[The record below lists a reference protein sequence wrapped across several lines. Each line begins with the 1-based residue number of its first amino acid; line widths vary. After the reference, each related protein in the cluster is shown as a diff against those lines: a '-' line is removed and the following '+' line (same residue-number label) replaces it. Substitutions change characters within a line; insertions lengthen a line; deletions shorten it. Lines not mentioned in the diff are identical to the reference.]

1 MQALMEL
8 ILPRECGGCGT
19 PGTSWCG
26 ACDMTV
32 PWEPARWMP
41 RHDPGVPVWTLA
53 RHRGPLR
60 RALSGWKEHGR
71 SDLAPVLAYRMAHAL
86 AATATGG
93 AGRTVLLPAPSRWW
107 ATRMRGR
114 DAIADLASQCA
125 RLLED
130 LGGGDAAM
138 ERALALHWRARDS
151 VGLTARQRAAN
162 VQGRVRARGGL
173 LSTAAQAPRGRV
185 VLIDDVVTTGALL
198 AESVRVLRKSG
209 IPVREAMVLA
219 AA

>member
-1 MQALMEL
+1 MKALMEL

-19 PGTSWCG
+19 PGASWCRV
-26 ACDMTV
+26 CDSTV

-41 RHDPGVPVWTLA
+41 RHDPGVPVWTVA

-60 RALSGWKEHGR
+60 RALSGWKEQGR
-71 SDLAPVLAYRMAHAL
+71 SDLVPVLAYRMAHAL
-86 AATATGG
+86 AVTASGG

-114 DAIADLASQCA
+114 DPIAGLASQSA
-125 RLLED
+125 RLLEE
-130 LGGGDAAM
+130 LGGGEAAV
-138 ERALALHWRARDS
+138 ERVLALHWRARDS

-162 VQGRVRARGGL
+162 VQGRVRARGGRIAA
-173 LSTAAQAPRGRV
+173 SAQAPGGRV

-198 AESVRVLRKSG
+198 AESIRVLRKSG
-209 IPVREAMVLA
+209 VPVHGAIVLA

>member
-1 MQALMEL
+1 
-8 ILPRECGGCGT
+8 
-19 PGTSWCG
+19 
-26 ACDMTV
+26 MTV

-60 RALSGWKEHGR
+60 RALAGWKEQGR
-71 SDLAPVLAYRMAHAL
+71 SDLSPVLAYRMAHAL
-86 AATATGG
+86 AVTAGVTGPDASGG
-93 AGRTVLLPAPSRWW
+93 ASRTVLLPAPSRWW

-114 DAIADLASQCA
+114 DAIAGLASHSA
-125 RLLED
+125 RVLEEH
-130 LGGGDAAM
+130 GGGDAVV
-138 ERALALHWRARDS
+138 ERALVLHWRARDS

-162 VQGRVRARGGL
+162 VRGRVRARGGRRR
-173 LSTAAQAPRGRV
+173 SSPSMESMARARV

-198 AESVRVLRKSG
+198 AESVRVLGENG
-209 IPVREAMVLA
+209 IPVHAAMVLA